1 MAANR
6 LTERLANEIRNMIR
20 AGELPPETHLSTQK
34 LADRFG
40 VSRSPVREAL
50 QSLADAGVVLKH
62 ANRGFFVME
71 TPPHVA
77 KPAEDEG
84 MPGDAPESYYRLAED
99 WLKNAVPDEV
109 TEQFLRTRY
118 GITKSEL
125 MDILNRATNE
135 GWAERKQGYGWRFLP
150 VAKTPEALE
159 QIYRCRIIIEPA
171 GFLEPTFQIDW
182 AALNEQKRIQTM
194 LLKGDIERL
203 PAERL
208 MTLNSQFHEEILRMS
223 GNPFLHQVL
232 IRLNRTRKLLEY
244 RSMVRRERLHLQCT
258 EHLEILRL
266 IERGDNIDASHFM
279 RRHIVGAIAEK
290 EPLQRGPHVGE
301 GAP

>member
-6 LTERLANEIRNMIR
+6 LTERLSHEIRNMIL
-20 AGELPPETHLSTQK
+20 AGEFAPDAHLSTQK

-50 QSLADAGVVLKH
+50 QNLAEQGALLKH
-62 ANRGFFVME
+62 PNRGFFVRE
-71 TPPHVA
+71 TVRPSPEELEAARPV
-77 KPAEDEG
+77 
-84 MPGDAPESYYRLAED
+84 DAPESYYRLAED
-99 WLKNAVPDEV
+99 WLKDAIPDEV
-109 TEQFLRTRY
+109 TEHFLRTRY
-118 GITKSEL
+118 ALTKSEL

-159 QIYRCRIIIEPA
+159 QIYRCRSIIEPP
-171 GFLEPTFQIDW
+171 GLLEPTFQIDW
-182 AALNEQKRIQTM
+182 AALKEQKRIQEV
-194 LLKGDIERL
+194 LLNGDIERL

-223 GNPFLHQVL
+223 GNPFLHQAL

-244 RSMVRRERLHLQCT
+244 RSMVRRERLHLQCR
-258 EHLEILRL
+258 EHLEIIDL
-266 IERGDNIDASHFM
+266 IERGDNLDASHFM
-279 RRHIVGAIAEK
+279 RRHIVGAITEK
-290 EPLQRGPHVGE
+290 EPLQRGPHLVGTKS
-301 GAP
+301 